1 MSEQQTLPVTVS
13 VYRELQ
19 NKKDRFE
26 GFAHHTKTRP
36 ISYVKSKQQKL
47 GNGKERKLKQPG
59 INFNPR
65 ERKQLTDDVLTEFE
79 EILKLYKKKG
89 YKPYGEVIFA

>member
-26 GFAHHTKTRP
+26 GFAHHTKTRQ
-36 ISYVKSKQQKL
+36 ISYVKSTQHLREDGTK
-47 GNGKERKLKQPG
+47 RKLKKPS

-65 ERKQLTDDVLTEFE
+65 ERKQLNDDVLAEFE